1 MNKLQLNELAPYLPF
16 GLKAYFKKENT
27 KNCRKMV
34 IGTVSA
40 VYSNATIVCH
50 DTVNATP
57 DKCFPILRPLSD
69 LILEINGVV
78 GLVELAK
85 IHDEKTEWTLD
96 LSEFALKY
104 AYDKKNPQLWFDF
117 QNNSF
122 YAGFD
127 SYGDYPVN
135 NQYRLFEYLFK
146 NHYDVFGLI
155 EKKLAINANALFS

>member
-1 MNKLQLNELAPYLPF
+1 MTKAQFLAFSLPF
-16 GLKAYFKKENT
+16 KLVCQVTDKGETKFSELSGVYFD
-27 KNCRKMV
+27 
-34 IGTVSA
+34 GSA
-40 VYSNATIVCH
+40 VFCDIVES
-50 DTVNATP
+50 
-57 DKCFPILRPLSD
+57 DKGFSSVKPVLRPLSD
-69 LILEINGVV
+69 LLLEINGVV

-104 AYDKKNPQLWFDF
+104 AYDKKNPQIWFDF

-135 NQYRLFEYLFK
+135 NQYKLFEYLFK

-155 EKKLAINANALFS
+155 EKCEAIDINTLSDFSYY